1 MRINRS
7 DLIEALRD
15 NFEFW
20 KIVAPVL
27 LATIVACLA
36 IIEFAFSGHPMIFIG
51 WSITCLISGGCCTA
65 GGSAKADKKPI
76 APANGPKASSDSAKF

>member
-27 LATIVACLA
+27 IATIVACLA

-51 WSITCLISGGCCTA
+51 WSITCLISGGLLYRWWF
-65 GGSAKADKKPI
+65 SQ
-76 APANGPKASSDSAKF
+76 SRQESDSPSEWP